1 MQVPMKNMAG
11 ETVGQVELSDAIFAA
26 PINEPLMHQALLRQ
40 LANARLGT
48 HKVKGRSEVAGGGR
62 KPWKQ
67 KGTGR
72 ARQGSTR
79 AAQWRGGGIIFGP
92 TPRSYEQRMPRK
104 MRQSAVRSALSV
116 LAAEQRIV
124 VLDEVALSAGKTREM
139 AQALAA
145 LEVTDGRVLLLTTTV
160 DEKVERSA
168 HNLPALKLLR
178 ASYLNVRD
186 LLNYD
191 YLVIP
196 QPALDVIEQIWGA
209 DQAVEE
215 VE

>member
-1 MQVPMKNMAG
+1 MLVPVVNLAG
-11 ETVGQVELSDAIFAA
+11 LEVGQVELADALFSA

-48 HKVKGRSEVAGGGR
+48 AKVKGRSEVAGGGR

-92 TPRSYEQRMPRK
+92 TPRSYEQKMPRQ
-104 MRQSAVRSALSV
+104 MRRAALRSALTV
-116 LAAEQRIV
+116 KAMEERIV
-124 VLDEVALSAGKTREM
+124 VLDSLSAAEGAKTREM
-139 AQALAA
+139 AVAMARVAPSGRAL
-145 LEVTDGRVLLLTTTV
+145 VLLADRNET
-160 DEKVERSA
+160 VERATS
-168 HNLPALKLLR
+168 NLANVKLLR
-178 ASYLNVRD
+178 AGYLNMRD
-186 LLNYD
+186 LLDCD

-196 QPALDVIEQIWGA
+196 QDALPVLEG
-209 DQAVEE
+209 VLS
-215 VE
+215 

>member
-1 MQVPMKNMAG
+1 MKNMAG
-11 ETVGQVELSDAIFAA
+11 EEVGQVELADTVFAA
-26 PINEPLMHQALLRQ
+26 PVNEPLMHQALVRQ

-92 TPRSYEQRMPRK
+92 TPRSYVQQMPRK
-104 MRQSAVRSALSV
+104 MRHAALCSALSV
-116 LAAEQRIV
+116 KAAEERIV
-124 VLDEVALSAGKTREM
+124 VLSELSAETPKTREM
-139 AQALAA
+139 SQVLARFTA
-145 LEVTDGRVLLLTTTV
+145 GAKTLVLMADV
-160 DEKVERSA
+160 NDNVERSTN
-168 HNLPALKLLR
+168 NLSHVKLLR
-178 ASYLNVRD
+178 AHYLNIRD

-191 YLVIP
+191 YVVIP
-196 QPALDVIEQIWGA
+196 QDAL
-209 DQAVEE
+209 AV
-215 VE
+215 VHGILGG